1 MKMEIYFS
9 NVIKRILMSC
19 TLISML
25 LLINSFTLNPRLID
39 CSGKVKYI
47 VGYTD
52 SVVILTES
60 VDYLQTMRSNKLDMD
75 LYDKVDSLLNNYND
89 TTRFIQKNGDSLF
102 IPLVDLAKLPFK
114 KINENELI
122 LYITFT
128 NCLHYMLE
136 SHKARVFDINNKEVD
151 YYSVYDYGTMLFYTR
166 RKQLFFKW
174 HVEILD

>member
-89 TTRFIQKNGDSLF
+89 TSVPSSMEIEIFPGD
-102 IPLVDLAKLPFK
+102 
-114 KINENELI
+114 
-122 LYITFT
+122 
-128 NCLHYMLE
+128 
-136 SHKARVFDINNKEVD
+136 NNT
-151 YYSVYDYGTMLFYTR
+151 YS
-166 RKQLFFKW
+166 
-174 HVEILD
+174 I